1 MIKKDYIVHPKDTGY
16 RSLHIVFIIEI
27 YVDDEIKK
35 VPVEIR
41 ENFNKWLLMKRL
53 QNEVQNELQKQHF
66 VKCVICLVII
76 ILGMIIIHFTD

>member
-1 MIKKDYIVHPKDTGY
+1 MSD
-16 RSLHIVFIIEI
+16 LNNIEKFMQ
-27 YVDDEIKK
+27 DFLNNKK

-66 VKCVICLVII
+66 VKCVICLVLI

>member
-1 MIKKDYIVHPKDTGY
+1 MSD
-16 RSLHIVFIIEI
+16 LNNIEKFMQ
-27 YVDDEIKK
+27 DFLNNKK

-66 VKCVICLVII
+66 IKCVICLVLI

>member
-1 MIKKDYIVHPKDTGY
+1 MSD
-16 RSLHIVFIIEI
+16 LNNIEKFMQ
-27 YVDDEIKK
+27 DFLNNKK

-66 VKCVICLVII
+66 IKCIICIVLL